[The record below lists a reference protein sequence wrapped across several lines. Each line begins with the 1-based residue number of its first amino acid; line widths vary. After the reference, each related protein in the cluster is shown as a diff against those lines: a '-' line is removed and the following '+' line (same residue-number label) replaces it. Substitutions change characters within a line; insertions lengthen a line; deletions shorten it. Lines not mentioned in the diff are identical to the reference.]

1 MQLAVEKD
9 LPSNEEV
16 VEQRTGNLE
25 KKKVDLFSHLGRKDM

>member
-25 KKKVDLFSHLGRKDM
+25 KKVDLFSHLGRKDM